1 MVELRQLEHFL
12 AVAEELHFTRA
23 ARRVNIVQSG
33 LSSSI
38 GALEKELGAKLFV
51 RSTRAVRLTR
61 EGEVLL
67 TEARRVLAAAQ
78 SARTAVAGVVSGV
91 RGPLT
96 IGIMQSFRRGV
107 TDALAAF
114 HTAHPSV
121 DLRVVQAPTVI
132 LLDRVAGGRLD
143 IAFACV
149 AEPLAA
155 LEVTPLDSEPM
166 VFACHA
172 GHPFAARSSVT
183 LADAAGESFVDYPP
197 GWGARTIVDAAFTEL
212 GIRRRPACEVG
223 DTDTL
228 LDLVAH
234 GLGVAVLPPS
244 LNNRVHDG
252 LRLIPLD
259 PPAPIYPTAIVT
271 PAGATSTAARILR
284 DTVLAHQ
291 PGQPRSPA

>member
-23 ARRVNIVQSG
+23 ARRVNIVQSA
-33 LSSSI
+33 LSSSV
-38 GALEKELGAKLFV
+38 GALERELGAKLFV

-78 SARTAVAGVVSGV
+78 TARTAVAEVVGGV
-91 RGPLT
+91 RGPLA
-96 IGIMQSFRRGV
+96 IGIMQNFRRGV

-121 DLRVVQAPTVI
+121 DLRIVQAPTVV

-149 AEPLAA
+149 AEPLTG

-166 VFACHA
+166 VFACHS
-172 GHPFAARSSVT
+172 GHPWAQRASVSLT
-183 LADAAGESFVDYPP
+183 DAAGELFVDYPP
-197 GWGARTIVDAAFTEL
+197 GWGARTLVDAAFAEL
-212 GIRRRPACEVG
+212 GVRRRPACEVG

-234 GLGVAVLPPS
+234 GLGVAILPPS
-244 LNNRVHDG
+244 LDNRHHDS
-252 LRLIPLD
+252 LRLIPLEA
-259 PPAPIYPTAIVT
+259 PAPVYPTAIVT
-271 PAGATSTAARILR
+271 PAGATSAAARILR

-291 PGQPRSPA
+291 PG